1 VPSACLP
8 PQGLD
13 HSLLCETAGEF
24 LRFRF
29 EYGSTT
35 SRVYVEGFCIKPNS
49 VIIFRNVS
57 TAYRRRRSRL
67 IHYAR
72 RDLLYRSNNP
82 PCCSAPRH
90 RTVFGSNTV
99 SSGSIHL
106 SSHRRCPLRTPVRN
120 HIRCRRHKSR
130 LGNMVACNTLDEFV
144 RSTIDVGLGQV

>member
-1 VPSACLP
+1 MRSVALTFCLGSVYLA
-8 PQGLD
+8 Q
-13 HSLLCETAGEF
+13 EIEIGE
-24 LRFRF
+24 
-29 EYGSTT
+29 S
-35 SRVYVEGFCIKPNS
+35 
-49 VIIFRNVS
+49 
-57 TAYRRRRSRL
+57 
-67 IHYAR
+67 AR
-72 RDLLYRSNNP
+72 RDLLWRALYILQRGPTGGICPADLLYRSNNP